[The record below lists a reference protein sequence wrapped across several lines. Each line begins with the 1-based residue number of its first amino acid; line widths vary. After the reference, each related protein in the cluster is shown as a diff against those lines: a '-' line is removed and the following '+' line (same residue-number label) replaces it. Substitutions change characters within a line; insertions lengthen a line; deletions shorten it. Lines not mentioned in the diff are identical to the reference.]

1 MNMDRAGQ
9 AEGEQSGAAA
19 RPPLQVV
26 EADLA
31 APTEPT
37 ASLLQDAAV
46 VVAARQ
52 ELDALVGQLCAQPFS
67 PATHNGLRAYLAGP
81 AARACAAYE
90 RVCAAT
96 TMPGR

>member
-1 MNMDRAGQ
+1 MDVDRAGQ
-9 AEGEQSGAAA
+9 AEFEQSGAAV
-19 RPPLQVV
+19 RPLQIV
-26 EADLA
+26 ADDLG
-31 APTEPT
+31 APEPT

-46 VVAARQ
+46 VVAARR

-67 PATHNGLRAYLAGP
+67 PAAHSGLRAYLAGP

-96 TMPGR
+96 LLPVR